1 MIRQLENVFVLDTK
15 NTTYCF
21 QVLESGHLEHL
32 YYGKKLRISC
42 ASDVRSLAEK
52 QAFPP
57 GNSNVYDEKFPKL
70 SLENMRLEM
79 SSYGKSD
86 IREPLIEVIHGDGS
100 YTSDFLYEGMILSKT
115 KSSLDS
121 YCCCSR

>member
-21 QVLESGHLEHL
+21 QILESGHLEHL

-70 SLENMRLEM
+70 SL
-79 SSYGKSD
+79 
-86 IREPLIEVIHGDGS
+86 
-100 YTSDFLYEGMILSKT
+100 
-115 KSSLDS
+115 
-121 YCCCSR
+121 

>member
-32 YYGKKLRISC
+32 YYGKKLRIYS
-42 ASDVRSLAEK
+42 ASDVKSLAEK

-57 GNSNVYDEKFPKL
+57 
-70 SLENMRLEM
+70 
-79 SSYGKSD
+79 
-86 IREPLIEVIHGDGS
+86 
-100 YTSDFLYEGMILSKT
+100 
-115 KSSLDS
+115 
-121 YCCCSR
+121 